1 MKIQKLFEPVAAECD
16 PAMIFV
22 SIELSRKSWV
32 IGMHTPLAESIG
44 LHTLNAGDSAG
55 LLELIR
61 RTAGKVERMVGGSVR
76 VVSCYEAGYDGFW
89 LHRVLAAASVGNHVI
104 DPASLQVNRR
114 ARRAKTDRI
123 DARAM
128 VRALMAYVRGEDQVF
143 SVVRVPVPEDE
154 DAKRTFRERQ
164 RLITERVGHVNRI
177 KGLLAT
183 QGIYDFEPLK
193 GDPFSR
199 LASLRTAPG
208 APLAPRLASELRRE
222 LRRLSLVRELL
233 AEVEAERNAVIAT
246 DGPQGER
253 ADKLR
258 QLIRLRGI
266 GPEIATGLVNEVFYR
281 DFENRRKLAGF
292 VGLSPSPFAS
302 GATVRD
308 QGISKAGP
316 PRVRTLT
323 VELAWQ
329 WLRYQPDSALSRWF
343 QARVNGLKGRIK
355 RIAIVALARK
365 LLVALWR
372 YLDTGLV
379 PDGAIVK
386 P

>member
-1 MKIQKLFEPVAAECD
+1 MKIQSLPAPAAAGTD
-16 PAMIFV
+16 PTTIFV

-32 IGMHTPLAESIG
+32 VGMHTPLGDKIG
-44 LHTLNAGDSAG
+44 LHTLGAGDSAA
-55 LLELIR
+55 LLDLIR
-61 RTAGKVERMVGGSVR
+61 RAAAKVERAVSGPVR

-89 LHRVLAAASVGNHVI
+89 LHRVLEAAGIVNRVI

-123 DARAM
+123 DARGM
-128 VRALMAYVRGEDQVF
+128 VRALMAWMRGEHQVF
-143 SVVRVPVPEDE
+143 SAVRVPTPEDE

-164 RLITERVGHVNRI
+164 RLITERTGHVNRI

-193 GDPFSR
+193 GDPFER
-199 LASLRTAPG
+199 LKTLHTATG
-208 APLAPRLASELRRE
+208 DPLARRLSGELQRE
-222 LRRLSLVRELL
+222 LRRLALVREVV
-233 AEVEAERNAVIAT
+233 AEVEAERDAAFAPRA
-246 DGPQGER
+246 PQSARVGKIR
-253 ADKLR
+253 H
-258 QLIRLRGI
+258 LIRLRAI
-266 GPEIATGLVNEVFYR
+266 GPEFATGLVNEVFYR

-302 GATVRD
+302 GSTVRE

-316 PRVRTLT
+316 PRVRSL
-323 VELAWQ
+323 VIELAWM

-343 QARVNGLKGRIK
+343 RERVNGLKGRIK

-372 YLDTGLV
+372 YLETGLV
-379 PDGAIVK
+379 PDGAIVT